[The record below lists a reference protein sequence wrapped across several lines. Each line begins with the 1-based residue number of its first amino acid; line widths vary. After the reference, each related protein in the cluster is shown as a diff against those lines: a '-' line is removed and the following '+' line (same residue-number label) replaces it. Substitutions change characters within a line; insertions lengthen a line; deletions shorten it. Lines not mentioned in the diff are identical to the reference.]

1 VRLTTVLYL
10 RRSPSSS
17 STTSSTAPNFSL
29 LSDISSKPKYYI
41 QKQDD
46 LYQVDQWIRFIAPG
60 AWMLIWL
67 WQAWATVFCVAGT
80 VLLWPVSWVEENWG
94 WGSVGA
100 GKKNW
105 GWESEKAGRK
115 EHEVSV
121 DGLAEKE
128 VVGKT
133 GLRGRVLG

>member
-1 VRLTTVLYL
+1 
-10 RRSPSSS
+10 
-17 STTSSTAPNFSL
+17 
-29 LSDISSKPKYYI
+29 
-41 QKQDD
+41 
-46 LYQVDQWIRFIAPG
+46 
-60 AWMLIWL
+60 M
-67 WQAWATVFCVAGT
+67 FCVAGT